1 MPVFTS
7 ESAKE
12 AGRKGG
18 LANGRKKF
26 LERDKIIEKILKT
39 RFNPTGRLA
48 DVLYEAGVKATDK
61 ISIYYGIFAVQAVA
75 ALHGSLASANF
86 ILENY
91 GLTPNARERL
101 AKVAALEKM
110 AEKPEAFT
118 LQEMTEI
125 TPQQLRSEA
134 EKMGVYEDGPSG
146 A

>member
-1 MPVFTS
+1 MPGFTS
-7 ESAKE
+7 DSAKE

-26 LERDKIIEKILKT
+26 VERDRILEKILKT

-48 DVLYEAGVKATDK
+48 DVLYEAGVKADDK

-75 ALHGSLASANF
+75 ALHGSLSAANF

-91 GLTPNARERL
+91 GLTPTARERL

-110 AEKPEAFT
+110 ADKPEAFT
-118 LQEMTEI
+118 LQQVTEV
-125 TPQQLRSEA
+125 TPAMLRAQA
-134 EKMGVYEDGPSG
+134 EQMGVFEDGAPG